1 MWGQLACVCEFF
13 VVCVRV
19 LLAMERER
27 EYLALAIAMGRG
39 VCRDVC
45 NLAARAI
52 YLWVGAGSPV
62 AYGSAARAGQLLSTR
77 LVPTTTTAGGA

>member
-1 MWGQLACVCEFF
+1 MWGQLARVCEFF

-27 EYLALAIAMGRG
+27 ECLALAIAMGRG

-52 YLWVGAGSPV
+52 YLWEPRCVRIRCSSWSTVEHSLGANDHNGW
-62 AYGSAARAGQLLSTR
+62 G
-77 LVPTTTTAGGA
+77 